1 MPCKLTTGSLNFMPR
16 PLINQEKII
25 EAALFCAFDK
35 GMGETSLNDI
45 SNYLSIKKAS
55 LYNHF
60 ASKEDM
66 LKAIYTYCSDFYKK
80 VNLISDEELSKTSST
95 QPEKLFKSCCVNFI
109 KKHEVDPLSQIYTFI
124 SSEKYFTKD
133 VLDIYC
139 SQLEKLENQAFLFFK
154 LVNKNSSI
162 ENAAIKKEARYF
174 CMGLI
179 SFLDRYI
186 AVRKETIRQNPESG
200 VGALF
205 ALPSDDKMIS
215 EVSKFA
221 ESTVQQ
227 FLA

>member
-1 MPCKLTTGSLNFMPR
+1 MPCKLTTGSFKSMPR

-66 LKAIYTYCSDFYKK
+66 LKAIYTYCSDFNTKI
-80 VNLISDEELSKTSST
+80 NLISDEELSKTAES
-95 QPEKLFKSCCVNFI
+95 QAEKLFRSCATNFI
-109 KKHEVDPLSQIYTFI
+109 KKHELDPLFQIYTFI
-124 SSEKYFTKD
+124 NSEKYFTRE
-133 VLDIYC
+133 VLDIYNA
-139 SQLEKLENQAFLFFK
+139 QVEKVENQAYLFFK
-154 LVNKNSSI
+154 LVNKNTSF

-174 CMGLI
+174 CMGLMN
-179 SFLDRYI
+179 FLDRYL
-186 AVRKETIRQNPESG
+186 ALRKETIRQNPESG

-205 ALPSDDKMIS
+205 ALPSDDKMIQ

-221 ESTVQQ
+221 ESTIKK
-227 FLA
+227 FL